1 MARTGRLDEL
11 SHGLCSSSD
20 FESIRK
26 HMAKFMAA
34 GFHAI
39 CQGSKASR
47 KKR

>member
-20 FESIRK
+20 FESIRR

-34 GFHAI
+34 GFQAI
-39 CQGSKASR
+39 CQSSKAAR
-47 KKR
+47 KKK

>member
-1 MARTGRLDEL
+1 MARSGRLDDL

-20 FESIRK
+20 FASIK
-26 HMAKFMAA
+26 QHMATFMAA

-39 CQGSKASR
+39 CQSAAAA

>member
-20 FESIRK
+20 FDAIRK

-39 CQGSKASR
+39 CQSSEA
-47 KKR
+47 KKKKK